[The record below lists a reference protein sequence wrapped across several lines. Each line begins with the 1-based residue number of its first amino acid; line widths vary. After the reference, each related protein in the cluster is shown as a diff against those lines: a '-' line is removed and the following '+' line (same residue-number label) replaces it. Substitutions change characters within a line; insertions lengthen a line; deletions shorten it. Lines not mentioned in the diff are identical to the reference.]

1 MLAIAAYKKSKDKQ
15 DSSLLPTYDP
25 RLSTE
30 SANMSL
36 DNSSQPLQDGVCR
49 RQSVMDVNNK
59 ALQRKQWIMLAISMF
74 IDVVLPVI
82 LYV

>member
-1 MLAIAAYKKSKDKQ
+1 MLPMKNKDKK
-15 DSSLLPTYDP
+15 DSSLLPTYNP

-30 SANMSL
+30 SVNMFL
-36 DNSSQPLQDGVCR
+36 DDGSQPLQDGVRR
-49 RQSVMDVNNK
+49 RQSVMDVNDK
-59 ALQRKQWIMLAISMF
+59 ALQRKQWRVLAISMF